1 MIKYL
6 ILISMLFSFNIKAE
20 KISFYVNDIKV
31 EYLVEK
37 TKENYTMFP
46 LNEKQDTE
54 VLYFFNYNCPSCLL
68 LHSSINGWESIV
80 KKENIRF
87 EKISVNLHDGW
98 SYSTKLFLLLKIM
111 KITDYEEHLY
121 QYIHQEHHPIIN
133 EEYIYKFLEDKL
145 KIRRS
150 LAKLN
155 IDSPR
160 MNYMLYKSES
170 IKRTLNINSTPM
182 VIINKGQYRYTIRIV
197 DGMEPMS
204 IILGI
209 QDIILNKQINNIKN

>member
-1 MIKYL
+1 MIKIL
-6 ILISMLFSFNIKAE
+6 ILISLLLSFNIKAE
-20 KISFYVNDIKV
+20 TISFYVNDIKV
-31 EYLVEK
+31 EYFVEK
-37 TKENYTMFP
+37 TDKNNTMFP

-54 VLYFFNYNCPSCLL
+54 ILYFFNYNCPSCLL
-68 LHSSINGWESIV
+68 MHSSINGWENIV
-80 KKENIRF
+80 KKTNIRF
-87 EKISVNLHDGW
+87 EKISVNLHEGW

-133 EEYIYKFLEDKL
+133 EETIYKFLEDKL

-155 IDSPR
+155 MDSPR
-160 MNYMLYKSES
+160 MNYMISKSES
-170 IKRTLNINSTPM
+170 IKRILDVNSTPM
-182 VIINKGQYRYTIRIV
+182 VIINKGEYRYTIKIV

-209 QDIILNKQINNIKN
+209 QDIILNKQIKNIKN